1 MILIQEFLFIFFS
14 LLGTIPRK
22 IMISLEMDYQFTYLN
37 LLTIILPQ
45 LALILLYF
53 LEKLSRQSTRGKLL
67 WLYNYNRFNKSL
79 QTYLVPF
86 LTLSVYIL
94 AFLIP
99 VFFQNVLGVLYL
111 LFILA
116 RDYLLLRSRINL
128 ISTLLMLLYFAF
140 FLTREIWPSESVYV
154 SFLLDP
160 RTASFDF
167 ILVILLVD
175 LLHDLGSFLHMYL
188 KLKKKNLAIIKKQSW
203 KFREMI
209 LTKPTQSFFK
219 SYYLMNFERVTNSNF
234 KKIRSN
240 FANRYLDDMIWINSV
255 YICGCDGNK
264 LYDED
269 ENKKYQKGE
278 LLQLINYSSIPE
290 EGKQTYNILLI

>member
-1 MILIQEFLFIFFS
+1 M
-14 LLGTIPRK
+14 K
-22 IMISLEMDYQFTYLN
+22 SLEMDYSFTYLN
-37 LLTIILPQ
+37 LLVIILPQ
-45 LALILLYF
+45 LALIFLYF
-53 LEKLSRQSTRGKLL
+53 LEKKSRQASRGKIL

-79 QTYLVPF
+79 QKYLVPF
-86 LTLSVYIL
+86 FTLSVYIL

-128 ISTLLMLLYFAF
+128 LSTILMLLYFAF
-140 FLTREIWPSESVYV
+140 FLTREIWPSESLYV
-154 SFLLDP
+154 SFLLNP

-188 KLKKKNLAIIKKQSW
+188 KLKRKNLAIIKKQSW

-209 LTKPTQSFFK
+209 LTRPTQSLFK
-219 SYYLMNFERVTNSNF
+219 TYYLLNYERITNRNF
-234 KKIRSN
+234 KKIRSG
-240 FANRYLDDMIWINSV
+240 FVSTFLEDMIWINSV
-255 YICGCDGNK
+255 YICGCDANK
-264 LYDED
+264 LYDSN
-269 ENKKYQKGE
+269 ENKKLKRGE
-278 LLQLINYSSIPE
+278 LLSLLHQTEIKESESLSVFLSIFVFII
-290 EGKQTYNILLI
+290 K